1 MPSRAQRIAN
11 AQQAGKIAPAP
22 SQPTPNAAP
31 AAAAMQLPA
40 SQQPALPV
48 APAASAAQTYQV
60 PASAELRP
68 ANAPKISYSGG
79 HLKIIADNSSLA
91 DILNALQTTTGAKLE
106 GSQPD
111 AERVFGQFGPG
122 SPRQVLDALLA
133 GSRYDFILLGS
144 IEDPSNVQR
153 IVLSPHSSAAGGG
166 SAPGAQ
172 QAYRPPTPTPQT
184 DDDDNDSFVSPQP
197 IAQPVQPPDTSA
209 QPNPNQQP
217 GSPQVRTPEQLLQ
230 ELQRMRQQQQQQQ
243 PQQQPPQ
250 PR

>member
-1 MPSRAQRIAN
+1 MPSRAQRIQN
-11 AQQAGKIAPAP
+11 AQQAGKITPLQQGSEASPVSPAQQAPNQ
-22 SQPTPNAAP
+22 QPAAP
-31 AAAAMQLPA
+31 ATAVTPPATQTYQLPA
-40 SQQPALPV
+40 G
-48 APAASAAQTYQV
+48 
-60 PASAELRP
+60 AEQRP
-68 ANAPKISYSGG
+68 ANPPQISFSGRS
-79 HLKIIADNSSLA
+79 LKIVADNSSLA
-91 DILNALQTTTGAKLE
+91 DILNALQNATGAKLE

-144 IEDPSNVQR
+144 LDDPSNVQR
-153 IVLSPHSSAAGGG
+153 IVLSPHSSVAGGG